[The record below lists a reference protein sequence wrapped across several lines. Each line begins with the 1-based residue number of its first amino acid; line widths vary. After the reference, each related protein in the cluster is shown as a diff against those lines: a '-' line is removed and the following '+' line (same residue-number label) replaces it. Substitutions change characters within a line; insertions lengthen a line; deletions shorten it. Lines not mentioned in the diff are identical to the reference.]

1 VSASGRHLP
10 LGAGREFDAIRT
22 MLARWGSLAAEVG
35 GDCAILDPPAA
46 GERLVVSTDTSV
58 EGVHFRRGWVTAAD
72 VGYRATMAALSDLAA
87 AGARPIGVLVALTVP
102 GAWRGELS
110 SLADGIGDA
119 VRRAGTIIVG
129 GDTTSGDALSVTVT
143 VLGEAR
149 APLTRRGARVGD
161 RVYVT
166 GVLGGPS
173 MAVREW
179 SAGRS
184 PGPAS
189 RARFARPT
197 ARIAEGRWLAE
208 HGAVAAV
215 DISDGLAADL
225 GHVAAASGV
234 RIRIDLARVPR
245 VAGAE
250 LRDIVAG
257 GEEYELAVI
266 APVLDVA
273 DFARTFA
280 AGEEG
285 GDVTLTEI
293 GVVQAADAR
302 EGGVD
307 VVGVDVVGVD
317 VVDGAG
323 GAVRVDL
330 TGGYDHFSD

>member
-1 VSASGRHLP
+1 L
-10 LGAGREFDAIRT
+10 DA
-22 MLARWGSLAAEVG
+22 
-35 GDCAILDPPAA
+35 PAD

-58 EGVHFRRGWVTAAD
+58 EAVHFRRDWLTASD
-72 VGYRATMAALSDLAA
+72 IGYRATMAALSDLAA

-102 GAWRGELS
+102 RPWRAELA

-129 GDTTSGDALSVTVT
+129 GDTTRGDALSLTVT
-143 VLGEAR
+143 VLGAAR

-173 MAVREW
+173 MAIRELTG
-179 SAGRS
+179 GRR
-184 PGPAS
+184 PEAVS
-189 RARFARPT
+189 RARFARPV
-197 ARIAEGRWLAE
+197 ARIAEGRWLAA

-234 RIRIDLARVPR
+234 RVRIDLARVPR
-245 VAGAE
+245 VVGAE
-250 LRDIVAG
+250 VGDIVAG
-257 GEEYELAVI
+257 GEEYELAVV
-266 APVLDVA
+266 APALDVA

-293 GVVQAADAR
+293 GVVAAG
-302 EGGVD
+302 ESGVD
-307 VVGVDVVGVD
+307 IVD
-317 VVDGAG
+317 ASG
-323 GAVRVDL
+323 GSVRVDL